1 MACEGYTPVGW
12 RPEKDVDLATERA
25 GAGGRPTEVTLR
37 LFAAARQAAGTSREQ
52 FNGATVSEVLEAAK
66 AKFGEAFSAVLDG
79 SRVWVNGE
87 PALLSAGLRDGD
99 EVAVLP
105 PVSGG

>member
-1 MACEGYTPVGW
+1 M
-12 RPEKDVDLATERA
+12 KLASEH
-25 GAGGRPTEVTLR
+25 AGGRRVEVTLR
-37 LFAAARQAAGTSREQ
+37 LFAAAREAAGTSREQ
-52 FNGATVSEVLEAAK
+52 LSGATVVEVLEAARH
-66 AKFGEAFSAVLDG
+66 KFGDQFSKVLDG

-87 PALLSAGLRDGD
+87 PAALSDLLHDGD

>member
-1 MACEGYTPVGW
+1 MPDMAREGYTPVWWPRRGTVNVAS
-12 RPEKDVDLATERA
+12 ED
-25 GAGGRPTEVTLR
+25 GGGSVEVTLR
-37 LFAAARQAAGTSREQ
+37 LFAAAREAAGTSREQ
-52 FNGATVSEVLEAAK
+52 LTAATVSEALNAAR
-66 AKFGEAFSAVLDG
+66 ARFGEEFSKVLDG

-87 PALLSAGLRDGD
+87 PAELTDQLRDGD